1 MPALVFYAIV
11 PAMINVNIE
20 KNATE
25 SASSVLRRFTKK
37 VQESGVLN
45 RVRSI
50 KYTERNLSFYKK
62 KKAAL
67 EKIRRQKEREEMI
80 KLGKLTVQSKR

>member
-1 MPALVFYAIV
+1 
-11 PAMINVNIE
+11 MINVNIE

-67 EKIRRQKEREEMI
+67 EKIRRQKERESLI
-80 KLGKLTVQSKR
+80 KLGKITVQTKR

>member
-1 MPALVFYAIV
+1 
-11 PAMINVNIE
+11 MINVNIQ
-20 KNATE
+20 KNANE

-50 KYTERNLSFYKK
+50 KYTQRNLSYYKK

-67 EKIRRQKEREEMI
+67 EKLKRQLDREQLI
-80 KLGKLTVQSKR
+80 KLGKLTVPTRGGR

>member
-1 MPALVFYAIV
+1 
-11 PAMINVNIE
+11 MINVNIE

-37 VQESGVLN
+37 VQEAGVLN

-50 KYTERNLSFYKK
+50 KYTARNLSFYKK
-62 KKAAL
+62 KKGAL
-67 EKIRRQKEREEMI
+67 EKIRRQKERESLI
-80 KLGKLTVQSKR
+80 KLGKLTVPTKR

>member
-1 MPALVFYAIV
+1 
-11 PAMINVNIE
+11 MINVNIE

-25 SASSVLRRFTKK
+25 SAASVLRRFTKK

-50 KYTERNLSFYKK
+50 KYTERNLSYYKK

-67 EKIRRQKEREEMI
+67 EKKRRQSEREKLL
-80 KLGKLTVQSKR
+80 KLGKIQPTTKRR

>member
-1 MPALVFYAIV
+1 
-11 PAMINVNIE
+11 MINVNIE

-67 EKIRRQKEREEMI
+67 EKIRRQKERESMI
-80 KLGKLTVQSKR
+80 KLGKLTVQTKR

>member
-1 MPALVFYAIV
+1 
-11 PAMINVNIE
+11 MINVNIE

-25 SASSVLRRFTKK
+25 SAASVLRRFTKK

-67 EKIRRQKEREEMI
+67 EKLRRGKERENLI
-80 KLGKLTVQSKR
+80 KLGKLQPTTKRR

>member
-1 MPALVFYAIV
+1 
-11 PAMINVNIE
+11 MINVNIE

-25 SASSVLRRFTKK
+25 SAASVLRRFTKK
-37 VQESGVLN
+37 VQEAGVLN

-50 KYTERNLSFYKK
+50 KYTTRNLSYYKK

-67 EKIRRQKEREEMI
+67 EKLRRGKERENLI
-80 KLGKLTVQSKR
+80 KLGKLQPTTKRR

>member
-1 MPALVFYAIV
+1 
-11 PAMINVNIE
+11 MINVNIQ
-20 KNATE
+20 KNANE

-50 KYTERNLSFYKK
+50 KYTERNLSYYKT
-62 KKAAL
+62 KKATL
-67 EKIRRQKEREEMI
+67 EKLKRQLERENLI
-80 KLGKLTVQSKR
+80 KLGKLVVPGPRR

>member
-1 MPALVFYAIV
+1 
-11 PAMINVNIE
+11 MINVNIA
-20 KNATE
+20 KNQNE

-37 VQESGVLN
+37 VQESGVLM

-67 EKIRRQKEREEMI
+67 EKIRRNNEREHLL
-80 KLGKLTVQSKR
+80 KLGKITAPAPRKR

>member
-1 MPALVFYAIV
+1 
-11 PAMINVNIE
+11 MINVNIE

-45 RVRSI
+45 RVRGI
-50 KYTERNLSFYKK
+50 KYASRNLSFYKK

-67 EKIRRQKEREEMI
+67 EKMKRGAERERLL
-80 KLGKLTVQSKR
+80 KLGKLVVTSKR

>member
-1 MPALVFYAIV
+1 MPALLFYAIV

-67 EKIRRQKEREEMI
+67 EKIRRQKERESMI
-80 KLGKLTVQSKR
+80 KLGKLTVQTKR

>member
-1 MPALVFYAIV
+1 
-11 PAMINVNIE
+11 MINVNIE

>member
-1 MPALVFYAIV
+1 
-11 PAMINVNIE
+11 MINVNIE

-67 EKIRRQKEREEMI
+67 EKIRRQKERETMI
-80 KLGKLTVQSKR
+80 KLGKLAVHTKR

>member
-1 MPALVFYAIV
+1 
-11 PAMINVNIE
+11 MINVNIE

-25 SASSVLRRFTKK
+25 SAASVLRRFTKK

-50 KYTERNLSFYKK
+50 KYSARNLSAYKK
-62 KKAAL
+62 KKGAL
-67 EKIRRQKEREEMI
+67 EKLRRGKERETLLKI
-80 KLGKLTVQSKR
+80 GKLVETKKRR

>member
-1 MPALVFYAIV
+1 
-11 PAMINVNIE
+11 MINVNIE

-25 SASSVLRRFTKK
+25 SAASVLRRFTKK

-50 KYTERNLSFYKK
+50 KYSARNLSDYKK
-62 KKAAL
+62 KKGAL
-67 EKIRRQKEREEMI
+67 EKLRRGKEREVLL
-80 KLGKLTVQSKR
+80 KLGKLQETKKRR

>member
-1 MPALVFYAIV
+1 
-11 PAMINVNIE
+11 MINVNIE

-62 KKAAL
+62 KKKAL
-67 EKIRRQKEREEMI
+67 EKIKRRDERETMI
-80 KLGKLTVQSKR
+80 KLGKLTVPTKR

>member
-1 MPALVFYAIV
+1 
-11 PAMINVNIE
+11 MINVNIQ
-20 KNATE
+20 KNPNE

-50 KYTERNLSFYKK
+50 KYTERTLSYYKTK
-62 KKAAL
+62 KKAL
-67 EKIRRQKEREEMI
+67 EKLKRQLERERLI
-80 KLGKLTVQSKR
+80 KLGKLVVPTRR

>member
-1 MPALVFYAIV
+1 
-11 PAMINVNIE
+11 MINVNIE

-25 SASSVLRRFTKK
+25 SAASVLRRFTKK

-62 KKAAL
+62 KKKAL
-67 EKIRRQKEREEMI
+67 EKIRRRDERESMI
-80 KLGKLTVQSKR
+80 KLGKLTVPTKR

>member
-1 MPALVFYAIV
+1 
-11 PAMINVNIE
+11 MINVNIE

-25 SASSVLRRFTKK
+25 SAASVLRRFTKK

-50 KYTERNLSFYKK
+50 KYSNRNLSYYKK

-67 EKIRRQKEREEMI
+67 EKLRRGKERENLL
-80 KLGKLTVQSKR
+80 KLGKLVETKKRR

>member
-1 MPALVFYAIV
+1 
-11 PAMINVNIE
+11 MINVNIQ

-25 SASSVLRRFTKK
+25 SAASVLRRFTKE
-37 VQESGVLN
+37 VQGSGVLN

-67 EKIRRQKEREEMI
+67 EKIKRVKNREQMI
-80 KLGKLTVQSKR
+80 KLGKLQPSTKRR

>member
-1 MPALVFYAIV
+1 
-11 PAMINVNIE
+11 MINVNIA
-20 KNATE
+20 KNPNE
-25 SASSVLRRFTKK
+25 SAASTLRRFTKK

-50 KYTERNLSFYKK
+50 KYSERTLSYYKK

-67 EKIRRQKEREEMI
+67 EKMERHQTREKLL
-80 KLGKLTVQSKR
+80 KLGKITAPTKRGN

>member
-1 MPALVFYAIV
+1 MH
-11 PAMINVNIE
+11 NVIIE
-20 KNATE
+20 KNQNE
-25 SASSVLRRFTKK
+25 SASSTLRRFTKK

-50 KYTERNLSFYKK
+50 KYTNRTLSYYKK

-67 EKIRRQKEREEMI
+67 EKIKRRDERERLL
-80 KLGKLTVQSKR
+80 KLGKLTLVTKRR

>member
-1 MPALVFYAIV
+1 MLYCLN
-11 PAMINVNIE
+11 MINVNIQ

-50 KYTERNLSFYKK
+50 KYSARNLSYFKK
-62 KKAAL
+62 KKATL
-67 EKIRRQKEREEMI
+67 EKLRRQLEREQMI
-80 KLGKLTVQSKR
+80 KLGKIQVNTRR